1 MPCPDPNPNP
11 AAAAGADRGDGDSMS
26 EVIDLYKRDVDRSL
40 LRDRLKRTPEERLI
54 DLMRMQ
60 RLAEEVARAG
70 RRARD
75 AEGSPRRRPG
85 P

>member
-75 AEGSPRRRPG
+75 AEGSPHRRPA

>member
-75 AEGSPRRRPG
+75 AEGSARRRPG

>member
-1 MPCPDPNPNP
+1 MACPDPNPHPAP
-11 AAAAGADRGDGDSMS
+11 AAGDGDSMS
-26 EVIDLYKRDVDRSL
+26 EVIDLYKRNVDRSL

-70 RRARD
+70 REARRAC
-75 AEGSPRRRPG
+75 GTGRPSTS
-85 P
+85 

>member
-1 MPCPDPNPNP
+1 MAPSPPPRP
-11 AAAAGADRGDGDSMS
+11 EDRSSEGDSIA
-26 EVIDLYKRDVDRSL
+26 EIIELYKRDVDRTL
-40 LRDRLKRTPEERLI
+40 LRDRLKRTPEQRLI

-75 AEGSPRRRPG
+75 AEGSPHRRPA